1 MTGMIICLRLPALTN
16 VALLGQWAIARLQ
29 AEAKEQLA
37 NLLRKPTKDSSRA
50 TKDEVPFIGPSPD
63 PNAVQINDQDSEQES
78 AKRPN
83 LRLGSYSG
91 VYSKRNG
98 TLYLNLNQ
106 MHFETQLT
114 GTSSFH
120 LKYSQLKSLRKVA
133 NPGSKNPLS
142 HTADAADEGI
152 LLIDIEDREYSVTGL
167 KERDEVFTQIIG
179 YSGLQWQITG

>member
-1 MTGMIICLRLPALTN
+1 MTLS
-16 VALLGQWAIARLQ
+16 GQWAIARLQ

-37 NLLRKPTKDSSRA
+37 NILREPTKESSDA
-50 TKDEVPFIGPSPD
+50 TKDETPFIGPSPD
-63 PNAVQINDQDSEQES
+63 PNAVQIKDQDSEQES

-83 LRLGSYSG
+83 LKLGRYRG
-91 VYSKRNG
+91 VYTKRNG
-98 TLYLNLNQ
+98 TLCLNLNR

-114 GTSSFH
+114 GTSPFR

-133 NPGSKNPLS
+133 NPGSNNPLS

-152 LLIDIEDREYSVTGL
+152 LLTDVEDMEYSVTGL